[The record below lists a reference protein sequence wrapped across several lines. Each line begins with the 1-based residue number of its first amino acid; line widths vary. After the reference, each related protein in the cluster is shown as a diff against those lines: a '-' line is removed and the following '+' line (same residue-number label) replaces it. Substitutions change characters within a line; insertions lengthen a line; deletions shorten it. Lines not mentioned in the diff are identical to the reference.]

1 MQEMIS
7 IIGQTIV
14 QPNHFHEWMTTYE
27 PEWLAAILL
36 IETLAGFCTL
46 YILIKEYKYDEAK
59 DNEKKQKRTKTTKK
73 TTTSPQSTITE
84 EVVETTEPMAENIT
98 KGEMK

>member
-1 MQEMIS
+1 MLDLGGTNM
-7 IIGQTIV
+7 
-14 QPNHFHEWMTTYE
+14 FHEWMVTYE

-59 DNEKKQKRTKTTKK
+59 DIEKRQRKTKTTKK
-73 TTTSPQSTITE
+73 TTTTPTGTTTE
-84 EVVETTEPMAENIT
+84 ESTEISQPMDSPVN
-98 KGEMK
+98 